1 MYFIIASLL
10 VAVSCSAITIRT
22 LVGYN
27 NLGLGSKLLISFL
40 VIAGWTAPL
49 LIGWIRKN
57 DYLAGSFFSVVSY
70 AAYFLFGLA
79 FILFVMLFLR
89 DFVWYLFYGAA
100 KLFKSASWWINP
112 KNITVLGYANVVVV
126 LLALAASVYAA
137 YEAVR
142 IPDIKTVEFSTPKLK
157 DNLSIVQ
164 LSDLHLNRTS
174 SLRHLKNI
182 VEKTNALQPDIILL
196 TGDVVDDK
204 IDRLD
209 EYMEVLQGLK
219 ARYGIYFSIG
229 NHEYYNGLY
238 RIIKKLNAMGIRI
251 LFNRGVSIPELNVFV
266 SGIPDAQTAAASSF
280 FSVNFEKAV
289 KGSLP
294 EQYRILMSHNP
305 EMAEYVT
312 PVAFDLQ
319 VSGHTHGGQIFP
331 FHFLAS
337 KANKY
342 LAGSYKVNDVDLY
355 VSRGAGYWGPPMRLL
370 APAEITHIVVKAAL
384 PVKVKKEKKVD
395 EHLQEMINAQN
406 FGLGL

>member
-1 MYFIIASLL
+1 MYFIVASLL

-57 DYLAGSFFSVVSY
+57 DYLAGSFFNVVSY

-126 LLALAASVYAA
+126 LLALAASAYAV

-142 IPDIKTVEFSTPKLK
+142 IPDVKTVEFSTPKLK

-174 SLRHLKNI
+174 SLRHLKNV
-182 VEKTNALQPDIILL
+182 VEKTNALRPDIILL

-219 ARYGIYFSIG
+219 ARYGIYFSVG
-229 NHEYYNGLY
+229 NHEYYNGLGQILKSLHQTKIKHLMNDGELIADKNLYIGGVPDKSAAMMNPYFAIKIEEASKKANKQNY
-238 RIIKKLNAMGIRI
+238 RVL
-251 LFNRGVSIPELNVFV
+251 L
-266 SGIPDAQTAAASSF
+266 
-280 FSVNFEKAV
+280 
-289 KGSLP
+289 
-294 EQYRILMSHNP
+294 SHNP
-305 EMAEYVT
+305 STADMVT
-312 PVAFDLQ
+312 DEDFDL
-319 VSGHTHGGQIFP
+319 VLSGHTHGGQIFP
-331 FHFLAS
+331 FNFLAE

-342 LAGSYKVNDVDLY
+342 LAGLYDVNGARLY
-355 VSRGAGYWGPPMRLL
+355 VSRGVGYWGPPMRFG
-370 APAEITHIVVKAAL
+370 APAEITLLQIH
-384 PVKVKKEKKVD
+384 PQKK
-395 EHLQEMINAQN
+395 
-406 FGLGL
+406 